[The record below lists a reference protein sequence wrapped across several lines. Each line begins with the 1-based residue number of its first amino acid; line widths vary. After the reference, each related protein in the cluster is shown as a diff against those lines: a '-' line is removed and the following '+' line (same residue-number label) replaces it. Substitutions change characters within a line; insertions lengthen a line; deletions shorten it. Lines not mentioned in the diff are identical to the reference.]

1 MSENL
6 SPLEMISANA
16 YLVVA
21 AAQDELGRDVGL
33 DADGVRW
40 LDGYVQR
47 LHDQGGV
54 DEPEALC
61 DRLGAFLGECIIQAY
76 GGRWQ
81 EDEQG
86 WAIILD
92 GDLAVYP
99 FNKTYKHLAYG
110 AEDSVMSLFNSIPA
124 LLAHKQAE
132 STESM
137 ASDAGSS
144 SLLDKLG
151 GVFRRR

>member
-81 EDEQG
+81 EDEHG
-86 WAIILD
+86 WAILLA

-110 AEDSVMSLFNSIPA
+110 AEDSVLSLFNSIPA
-124 LLAHKQAE
+124 LIAHTEGANAE
-132 STESM
+132 
-137 ASDAGSS
+137 AGLSDAGSG
-144 SLLDKLG
+144 SLMGKIG
-151 GVFRRR
+151 GFFRRR